1 MYVYIYIDIY
11 THVYLCIFVLY
22 FFFLKRKGDCLGDM
36 REPLKKKPHLE
47 CLACNNCNLAC
58 LFRAGFHIFF
68 SATQGVNSALSPSFL
83 SKPRNREKGK
93 EKEEKK
99 EREKPH
105 LLLPCF
111 GITKRGKQIKLLPL
125 HLLFLIFSTNEGR
138 RREKTPFFPPIFIF
152 FAVFFFLVSASPRME
167 KKTKN
172 KTPSFLS

>member
-1 MYVYIYIDIY
+1 MSFQGWFS
-11 THVYLCIFVLY
+11 H
-22 FFFLKRKGDCLGDM
+22 FL
-36 REPLKKKPHLE
+36 
-47 CLACNNCNLAC
+47 
-58 LFRAGFHIFF
+58 

-125 HLLFLIFSTNEGR
+125 HLPLLIFSTNEGR
-138 RREKTPFFPPIFIF
+138 RREKTPFFPPFL
-152 FAVFFFLVSASPRME
+152 FFLLCSSSLFQHHQE
-167 KKTKN
+167 WKKKKKQN
-172 KTPSFLS
+172 SFLPFLIFGTREEEKRK

>member
-1 MYVYIYIDIY
+1 MSFQGWFS
-11 THVYLCIFVLY
+11 H
-22 FFFLKRKGDCLGDM
+22 FF
-36 REPLKKKPHLE
+36 
-47 CLACNNCNLAC
+47 N
-58 LFRAGFHIFF
+58 
-68 SATQGVNSALSPSFL
+68 ATQGVNSALSPSFL
-83 SKPRNREKGK
+83 SKPRNKEKGK

-125 HLLFLIFSTNEGR
+125 HLPLLIFSTNEGR

-167 KKTKN
+167 KKN
-172 KTPSFLS
+172 KKQNSFLPFLIFGTREEEKRK

>member
-1 MYVYIYIDIY
+1 MSFQGWFSHFSVQPKES
-11 THVYLCIFVLY
+11 VLPLLHH
-22 FFFLKRKGDCLGDM
+22 FCQSRETKR
-36 REPLKKKPHLE
+36 
-47 CLACNNCNLAC
+47 
-58 LFRAGFHIFF
+58 
-68 SATQGVNSALSPSFL
+68 
-83 SKPRNREKGK
+83 K

-125 HLLFLIFSTNEGR
+125 HLPFLIFSTNEGR

-167 KKTKN
+167 KKN
-172 KTPSFLS
+172 KKQNSFLPFLIFGTREEEKRK

>member
-1 MYVYIYIDIY
+1 MSFQGWFS
-11 THVYLCIFVLY
+11 H
-22 FFFLKRKGDCLGDM
+22 FL
-36 REPLKKKPHLE
+36 
-47 CLACNNCNLAC
+47 
-58 LFRAGFHIFF
+58 

-125 HLLFLIFSTNEGR
+125 HLPFLIFSTNEGR
-138 RREKTPFFPPIFIF
+138 RREKTPFFSPHFYF
-152 FAVFFFLVSASPRME
+152 FCCVLLPCFSI
-167 KKTKN
+167 TKN
-172 KTPSFLS
+172 GKKNKKQNSFLPFLIFGTREEEKRK